1 MSNKEKIQ
9 VFITGGTFDKS
20 YDYINGS
27 LFFNETHLP
36 EMLKRSRC
44 QLNIDFKTLMMID
57 SLEMKNKEIEQII
70 KACDDSLSKK
80 IVITHGTD
88 RMVETAR
95 ALSEAN
101 RNNKTILLTG
111 AMIPYAFGSSSDGF
125 FNLGCALAYVQTLT
139 PDVYITMQGQYF
151 LWNEVKKNK
160 ELGLFQ
166 EV

>member
-57 SLEMKNKEIEQII
+57 SLEMKNK
-70 KACDDSLSKK
+70 KLSK
-80 IVITHGTD
+80 
-88 RMVETAR
+88 
-95 ALSEAN
+95 S
-101 RNNKTILLTG
+101 
-111 AMIPYAFGSSSDGF
+111 
-125 FNLGCALAYVQTLT
+125 
-139 PDVYITMQGQYF
+139 
-151 LWNEVKKNK
+151 
-160 ELGLFQ
+160 
-166 EV
+166 